1 MRRRRRHG
9 SHRAGGVVTAD
20 PAADAYAVLGTD
32 YDAWCHSVTE
42 DIDFYVRLAIECRGP
57 VLEIGVGSGRI
68 AVPTALAGIA
78 VVGVD
83 RSTPMLDLAQAKARA
98 QGVSLVCGFTIVTM
112 PTTPACCR
120 NLPRSVGYA

>member
-1 MRRRRRHG
+1 M
-9 SHRAGGVVTAD
+9 TE
-20 PAADAYAVLGTD
+20 DAYAVLGTD

-42 DIDFYVRLAIECRGP
+42 DIDFYVRLAIESGGP

-83 RSTPMLDLAQAKARA
+83 RSGADARPGPSEGA
-98 QGVSLVCGFTIVTM
+98 RTGRVAASWFAPTCGRC
-112 PTTPACCR
+112 PTWAPS
-120 NLPRSVGYA
+120 RS

>member
-1 MRRRRRHG
+1 M
-9 SHRAGGVVTAD
+9 TAD
-20 PAADAYAVLGTD
+20 LSADAYAVLGTG

-42 DIDFYVRLAIECRGP
+42 DIDFYVRLAIECGGP

-83 RSTPMLDLAQAKARA
+83 RSSADARPGAGEGARPGRVARA
-98 QGVSLVCGFTIVTM
+98 G
-112 PTTPACCR
+112 
-120 NLPRSVGYA
+120 PRRHAGAARAGHASRS